1 LFYKWK
7 VVFSFK
13 SLISLLGLSASKF
26 KDQLYFQKD
35 ITQDQDIFRVVIDRE
50 EVENIFPS
58 FKNNHLIKKR
68 LNKVAQETKANSA
81 IAIPI
86 IEGDEVGFRFI
97 PIIDSI
103 KYNHTSIV
111 NIEFLIITLT

>member
-1 LFYKWK
+1 VQGMHYDD
-7 VVFSFK
+7 
-13 SLISLLGLSASKF
+13 KF
-26 KDQLYFQKD
+26 
-35 ITQDQDIFRVVIDRE
+35 VIQI
-50 EVENIFPS
+50 NCFS

-103 KYNHTSIV
+103 IY
-111 NIEFLIITLT
+111 